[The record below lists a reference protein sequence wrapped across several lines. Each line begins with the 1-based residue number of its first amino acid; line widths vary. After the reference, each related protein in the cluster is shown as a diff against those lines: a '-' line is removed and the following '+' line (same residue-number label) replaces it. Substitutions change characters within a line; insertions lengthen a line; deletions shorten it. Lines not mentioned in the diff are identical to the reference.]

1 MLLRGKSCGLVRDS
15 PQFTRRLAA
24 RLAGGLPARRNT
36 APGGLGARSTVPV
49 ASARRELVAGGPC
62 AYTRSVIPTPD
73 QVLPLLAPLG
83 RSVPRALRDGIEKA
97 DELQP
102 DSRSRDNYFWSHCA
116 RYYSRASLAME
127 KDPSWTLIGDVAN
140 TGIHIILNS
149 VHRIR
154 VLRSLNDQPPPAGG
168 SRARR
173 EAWAQPSAQ
182 SALFHTATNELLV
195 DPPPDTL
202 PAMNLLLDWR
212 EESAEPIV
220 YVSLPI
226 GPWGF
231 NERIRVHWRE
241 PLMDLEDDLGD
252 LAFDPPRVPDTED
265 FGVFVSV
272 DPAERDAG

>member
-1 MLLRGKSCGLVRDS
+1 M
-15 PQFTRRLAA
+15 
-24 RLAGGLPARRNT
+24 
-36 APGGLGARSTVPV
+36 
-49 ASARRELVAGGPC
+49 
-62 AYTRSVIPTPD
+62 
-73 QVLPLLAPLG
+73 G

-182 SALFHTATNELLV
+182 SAFFHTATNELLV

-231 NERIRVHWRE
+231 NERVRVHWRE

-252 LAFDPPRVPDTED
+252 LAFDPPRAPTPRTLVYSFLWIRPNKMQGDWRKGT
-265 FGVFVSV
+265 S
-272 DPAERDAG
+272 PAELLRLVANRVGVNGGRFSTRHLPD